1 MGVFNNDNFPSLFL
15 IEVDLYF
22 FCSSLDEKLDLHK
35 FAWGKMVQKS
45 ANEEEIKG
53 KNGKYRICIPVYMG
67 L

>member
-1 MGVFNNDNFPSLFL
+1 MLDNDNFPSLFL

-22 FCSSLDEKLDLHK
+22 FAVAQSAKNKIYTNLLG
-35 FAWGKMVQKS
+35 ANMVQKS

-53 KNGKYRICIPVYMG
+53 KNGKYRICILVYIG

>member
-1 MGVFNNDNFPSLFL
+1 MLDNDNFPSLFL

-22 FCSSLDEKLDLHK
+22 FAVAHSAKNKIYTNLLG
-35 FAWGKMVQKS
+35 ANMVQKS

-53 KNGKYRICIPVYMG
+53 ISGKYCICIPVYIG